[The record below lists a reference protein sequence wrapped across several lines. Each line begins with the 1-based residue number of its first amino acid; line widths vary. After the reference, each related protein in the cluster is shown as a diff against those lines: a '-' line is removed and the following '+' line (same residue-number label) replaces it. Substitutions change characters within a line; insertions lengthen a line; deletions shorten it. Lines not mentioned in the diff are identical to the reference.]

1 MTDSEKLDLIL
12 RKVNDLD
19 NKVTGIDN
27 KVNRLDNKVTDLDN
41 KVTDLD
47 SKVTGIE
54 LHLENI
60 TDKNISLLA
69 ENHLSLVNKLNESVK
84 VADKTALYEIQ
95 VRILTEKVEKLTKD
109 VETLKKQVS

>member
-12 RKVNDLD
+12 QKVND
-19 NKVTGIDN
+19 
-27 KVNRLDNKVTDLDN
+27 LDNKVTDLDN
-41 KVTDLD
+41 KVTSLD
-47 SKVTGIE
+47 NKVTGIE
-54 LHLENI
+54 LHLENV

-95 VRILTEKVEKLTKD
+95 VRILTEKVERLTKD
-109 VETLKKQVS
+109 VETLKIQVS